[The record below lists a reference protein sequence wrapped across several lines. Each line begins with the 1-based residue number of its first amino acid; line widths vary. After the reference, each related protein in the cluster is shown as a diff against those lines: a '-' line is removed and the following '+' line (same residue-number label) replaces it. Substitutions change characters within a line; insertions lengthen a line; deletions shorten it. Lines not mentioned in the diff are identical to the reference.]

1 MKLPDYDPFYKCGSP
16 ENEDYDEVTGEYF
29 CACCRCKAR
38 RAKAA
43 RDEREI
49 DDYEEDK
56 KGWQ

>member
-1 MKLPDYDPFYKCGSP
+1 MTWPEPSMRDCGAP
-16 ENEDYDEVTGEYF
+16 WNEDYDEVTGEYF

-38 RAKAA
+38 RAKMA